1 MRERFKL
8 YLSLVLLLMPA
19 TIILGQKQEGYVKT
33 LGRPNAKGEALSN
46 VTIKIKGEHNPVKS
60 NDDGIFTIQF
70 QSKKIGDAYSLQEV
84 RKAGYELNEP
94 EVVGRQ
100 FAVSDKV
107 KTTIVMVS
115 TAQLQSDK
123 QRIENN
129 AYKVPEKSYKQKLA
143 LLEKEK
149 EDGAIT
155 VEKYREQLQEL
166 QNRFEKYQSLID
178 GLAEH
183 YAHTDYDELNEKEQ
197 EINICIENGGT

>member
-84 RKAGYELNEP
+84 RKVGYELNEP

-100 FAVSDKV
+100 FAISNKV
-107 KTTIVMVS
+107 RNTIVMVS
-115 TAQLQSDK
+115 TAQLQADK

-129 AYKVPEKSYKQKLA
+129 AYKVAEKNYKQKLA
-143 LLEKEK
+143 LLEKLC
-149 EDGAIT
+149 
-155 VEKYREQLQEL
+155 RLQ
-166 QNRFEKYQSLID
+166 S
-178 GLAEH
+178 A
-183 YAHTDYDELNEKEQ
+183 A
-197 EINICIENGGT
+197 